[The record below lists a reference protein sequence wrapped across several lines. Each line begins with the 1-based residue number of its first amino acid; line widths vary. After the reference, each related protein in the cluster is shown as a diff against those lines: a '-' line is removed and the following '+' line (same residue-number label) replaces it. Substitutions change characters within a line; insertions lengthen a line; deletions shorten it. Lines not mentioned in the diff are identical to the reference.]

1 MPTTTQSP
9 KKTANLSIDAELLR
23 KAKALG
29 IDLSATL
36 EQALAERIAARQRSQ
51 WLSDNRAAIDAYNR
65 HVAQRGTFRDGP
77 RTVSYTHLTLPTNRE
92 V

>member
-1 MPTTTQSP
+1 MATTTQSP
-9 KKTANLSIDAELLR
+9 KKTANLGIDAVLLR

-51 WLSDNRAAIDAYNR
+51 RLSDNRVAIDAYNR
-65 HVAQRGTFRDGP
+65 HVTQQGSFGDGQRTF
-77 RTVSYTHLTLPTNRE
+77 
-92 V
+92 